1 MGQYGIIV
9 TLLVIF
15 NSLNKDI
22 GLISMHHLKVKQ
34 RLIIL
39 RSIEIHNEDR
49 NNISN
54 PDLFGPDLTS
64 RKFGPT

>member
-1 MGQYGIIV
+1 
-9 TLLVIF
+9 
-15 NSLNKDI
+15 
-22 GLISMHHLKVKQ
+22 MHHLKVKQ